1 MDINDVT
8 LAELRER
15 ARAEGRPFKLVV
27 EEVLQ
32 IGLAAPRPGR
42 RRFRVKPLDPGIKA
56 PYRALSLNQLYDQIE
71 AEEVRP

>member
-1 MDINDVT
+1 MPSVAAGGNPLVGNRQPQGEI
-8 LAELRER
+8 R
-15 ARAEGRPFKLVV
+15 AYV
-27 EEVLQ
+27 
-32 IGLAAPRPGR
+32 R